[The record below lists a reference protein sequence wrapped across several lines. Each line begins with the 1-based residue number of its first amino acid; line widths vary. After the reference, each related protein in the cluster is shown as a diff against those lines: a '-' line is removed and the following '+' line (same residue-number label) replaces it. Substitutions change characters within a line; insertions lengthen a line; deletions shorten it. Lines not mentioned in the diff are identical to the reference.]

1 VSETR
6 LAISERYYTFIREHP
21 EISAHD
27 ISLIAR
33 HAPQARRI
41 LDLGCGAGNF
51 VAMCRERLGDPIG
64 ADPSLPAAQLCRDDG
79 LPVVLADGT
88 NLPFATSSLDVVRAK
103 EIIEHI
109 LDLRPFMEEIFRVL
123 RPGGLFLSRTPT
135 QYALLYPINNFYDDY
150 THIRPLSRPGLTRL
164 LIDTKFEPLLV
175 EGHTPGRSRLERLIT
190 PLLGRLFPS
199 TWIALASKPLN
210 KN

>member
-1 VSETR
+1 MGDTR
-6 LAISERYYTFIREHP
+6 LAISERYYAFIREHP

-27 ISLIAR
+27 ISLIAK
-33 HAPQARRI
+33 HAPIASRI

-51 VAMCRERLGDPIG
+51 VAMCRDRLGDPVG
-64 ADPSLPAAQLCRDDG
+64 VDPSLPAAQICRERG

-88 NLPFATSSLDVVRAK
+88 NLPFATSSLDAVRAN

-109 LDLRPFMEEIFRVL
+109 LDLRPFMEEVYRVL

-135 QYALLYPINNFYDDY
+135 QYTLLYPINNFYDDY

-164 LIDTKFEPLLV
+164 LIDTKFEPLLLQ
-175 EGHTPGRSRLERLIT
+175 GHTPGRSRLERVLT
-190 PLLGRLFPS
+190 SLLGRVFPS
-199 TWIALASKPLN
+199 TWIALARKPIN
-210 KN
+210 SI